1 MHKLAEQISTVE
13 PVPDA
18 PPRRDALVVL
28 GMHRSGTSAMTRT
41 LSLCGATLPAEI
53 MPPSAGNLTGHWE
66 PHRVARFNDR
76 LLKAADSSWDD
87 FFRPAGASSDPAALA
102 EAIAG
107 ARDLLRQDYAEGDV
121 IVLKEP
127 RINRLLHVWRP
138 ALEQEGFTPAYV
150 IMVRDPGEVAAS
162 LLQRNRMPG
171 NKGAL
176 LWVAHMLD
184 AERGTR
190 GARRVFVEFD
200 RLLEDPPAVIDRVA
214 AVTGL
219 PLSAR
224 EASTAAE
231 IGEFLQP
238 HLKSSATAD
247 FRNSPLLAPVA
258 RLHRYFVAR
267 ARMEPADDR
276 ILAEAAAWMDDI
288 ETVFWPIISD
298 QIVRRTALQQE
309 VRTLREQLAAQ
320 AAANAHAAEAAALAA
335 QPRPKRKPFK
345 RALRTMRS
353 AMEGG
358 HRALKTARALVR
370 RRRLI

>member
-1 MHKLAEQISTVE
+1 
-13 PVPDA
+13 
-18 PPRRDALVVL
+18 
-28 GMHRSGTSAMTRT
+28 
-41 LSLCGATLPAEI
+41 
-53 MPPSAGNLTGHWE
+53 
-66 PHRVARFNDR
+66 
-76 LLKAADSSWDD
+76 
-87 FFRPAGASSDPAALA
+87 
-102 EAIAG
+102 
-107 ARDLLRQDYAEGDV
+107 
-121 IVLKEP
+121 
-127 RINRLLHVWRP
+127 
-138 ALEQEGFTPAYV
+138 
-150 IMVRDPGEVAAS
+150 
-162 LLQRNRMPG
+162 MPG
-171 NKGAL
+171 NKGVL

-200 RLLEDPPAVIDRVA
+200 RLLEDPPAVIDRIA
-214 AVTGL
+214 AATGL

-247 FRNSPLLAPVA
+247 FRNSTLLAPVA

-288 ETVFWPIISD
+288 ETVFWPIIRD

-309 VRTLREQLAAQ
+309 IRTLREQLAAQ
-320 AAANAHAAEAAALAA
+320 AAVNAQSAEAAALAA
-335 QPRPKRKPFK
+335 QLRPKRKPFK
-345 RALRTMRS
+345 HALRTVRS
-353 AMEGG
+353 AMEGS

>member
-1 MHKLAEQISTVE
+1 MHKRAEQISTVE
-13 PVPDA
+13 PAPDA
-18 PPRRDALVVL
+18 TPRRDALVVL

-66 PHRVARFNDR
+66 PRRVARFNDR
-76 LLKAADSSWDD
+76 LLHAADSSWDD
-87 FFRPAGASSDPAALA
+87 FFHPAGVSSDPAALT

-107 ARDLLRQDYAEGDV
+107 ARDLLRQDYADGDV

-138 ALEQEGFTPAYV
+138 ALEAEGFAPAYV

-162 LLQRNRMPG
+162 LLQRNAMPES
-171 NKGAL
+171 KGVL

-190 GARRVFVEFD
+190 GARRIFVEFD
-200 RLLEDPPAVIDRVA
+200 RLLEDPQAVIDRIA
-214 AVTGL
+214 AATGVG
-219 PLSAR
+219 LSAR
-224 EASTAAE
+224 EEGAAAG
-231 IGEFLQP
+231 ISEFLQP

-247 FRNSPLLAPVA
+247 FRNSPLFAPAV

-267 ARMEPADDR
+267 ARMQPADDR
-276 ILAEAAAWMDDI
+276 VLAEAAAWMGDL
-288 ETVFWPIISD
+288 ETMFSPIISD
-298 QIVRRTALQQE
+298 QVARRAALQRE
-309 VRTLREQLAAQ
+309 IRTLRERLAAQ
-320 AAANAHAAEAAALAA
+320 ASANDQPAGAASPAVQAPA
-335 QPRPKRKPFK
+335 KRKPLK
-345 RALRTMRS
+345 RALRTVRS

-358 HRALKTARALVR
+358 RRALKTARGLMR
-370 RRRLI
+370 RRRPV